1 MTPTLP
7 SIHQTTLESPR
18 KRWPERHY
26 AAVAKQKIAEGWFV
40 FCLLELSVHVTT
52 STKTSFSRTIVQIST
67 KASPINSQLKRI
79 HEVIQRLFRNL
90 RAPLL
95 PIEIN
100 VVKISQNKINHSIQ
114 GNFMQPLNLKSI
126 CSIFA
131 LAFSLTLPNLGIV
144 HSQTDE
150 VRAQEQEDVQRFFE
164 DAHGALDDALK
175 LFDDAQE
182 RPEEDDLR
190 FYDFLSRT
198 KESQERKVE
207 GYLDVAGEALGISS
221 ISDRRQLIADMR
233 QKISDTRRDIT
244 VFQRKRISAP
254 DKTYNPLI
262 TTKSGYDKKI
272 QTGKEDIIEAEH
284 NITVAKQQ
292 LVRDLNRI
300 GMKLDPE
307 SIDNLLESI
316 TGDEFVRVSIIFD
329 NAKNFAAELERLTN
343 ESGEDLEAAK
353 KYYGVYLML
362 LKTVSRLQEKFVEN
376 VDNEYYPKLDE
387 FSEKARANIKEA
399 KRAIELGGDRSVLE
413 NNIESNQLTYDAA
426 VFYKEGLAH
435 QKHQMMMANLETKKN
450 ILTAANTYKTVA
462 LSKDVAALM
471 AVSRRAFD
479 AINGLSVPDLRP
491 FKNEKMRDAYSN
503 LTREL
508 RK

>member
-1 MTPTLP
+1 MKISILRNSSWLQLLLVLIAVQLP
-7 SIHQTTLESPR
+7 SLGCAQTE
-18 KRWPERHY
+18 
-26 AAVAKQKIAEGWFV
+26 
-40 FCLLELSVHVTT
+40 
-52 STKTSFSRTIVQIST
+52 
-67 KASPINSQLKRI
+67 
-79 HEVIQRLFRNL
+79 
-90 RAPLL
+90 
-95 PIEIN
+95 
-100 VVKISQNKINHSIQ
+100 
-114 GNFMQPLNLKSI
+114 
-126 CSIFA
+126 
-131 LAFSLTLPNLGIV
+131 
-144 HSQTDE
+144 E
-150 VRAQEQEDVQRFFE
+150 VRKQEDAEVTKFFE
-164 DAHGALDDALK
+164 DAHEALDDALT
-175 LFDDAQE
+175 LFDDAQQ
-182 RPEEDDLR
+182 RPEEDDLA

-221 ISDRRQLIADMR
+221 ISDRRQRIADLR
-233 QKISDTRRDIT
+233 EKIAETRRNLT
-244 VFQRKRISAP
+244 VYQRKRISAP
-254 DKTYNPLI
+254 DRTYNPLV

-272 QTGKEDIIEAEH
+272 QEGKDDIVQAEQQIEMEK
-284 NITVAKQQ
+284 TR
-292 LVRDLNRI
+292 LVVDLNRI
-300 GMKLDPE
+300 GMKLDPA

-329 NAKNFAAELERLTN
+329 NAKKFAAELERLTN

-387 FSEKARANIKEA
+387 FAQKARQNIAEA
-399 KRAIELGGDRSVLE
+399 KKAIRLGGDEVVLQ

-426 VFYKEGLAH
+426 MFYKEGLAH
-435 QKHQMMMANLETKKN
+435 QKHQMMMANLECKKN

-479 AINGLSVPDLRP
+479 AISGLSVPDLRP
-491 FKNEKMRDAYSN
+491 FENEKMKEAFSEM
-503 LTREL
+503 TRAL